1 MDLVARL
8 LKRGAC
14 VYVGGG
20 PAMAKDVKAAFDDSL
35 AQDGD
40 ARADRK
46 TKMELGVLRHSILPI

>member
-1 MDLVARL
+1 
-8 LKRGAC
+8 
-14 VYVGGG
+14 VGGG

-46 TKMELGVLRHSILPI
+46 TKMNWCPQAFYLTHLR